1 MDEVKSHKAN
11 TGVRNV
17 LLRQTLTLVTK
28 TDDGQTIVPL
38 QCTIFPYPHSFGDT
52 GGEKPT
58 ANYSPTMESEQLRH
72 F

>member
-17 LLRQTLTLVTK
+17 LLTQTWTLVTK

-38 QCTIFPYPHSFGDT
+38 PCTIFPYPYSFGDT
-52 GGEKPT
+52 DDEKQM